1 MQEKLIFQNSKGDKL
16 VGVLSNPVENKEKI
30 VIICHGL
37 ASNKDRPIYVKME
50 EILNKNNI
58 ATFRFDFF
66 GQGESKGKFE
76 EITMTEL
83 VDDILQA
90 VLLLKTKGYFKFGI
104 FGSSMG
110 GTAAIIAA
118 TRIEELY
125 VLAIRCSSIDY
136 HSKLLK
142 KRTKEYLEDWKEKG
156 FVLKRGFDGRME
168 KLNYTMVED
177 VAKYNGFEACKEIE
191 VPTII
196 VHGSKD
202 ESSPVEQ
209 AKKAAKLIKNCKLEI
224 LKGVGH
230 HFTEEGAFEKSVELL
245 SEFIISQTF
254 Q

>member
-1 MQEKLIFQNSKGDKL
+1 MQKKITFHNSKGDKL
-16 VGVLSNPVENKEKI
+16 VGILSNPTEDKEKI
-30 VIICHGL
+30 VLICHGL

-50 EILNKNNI
+50 EALNKNNI

-66 GQGESKGKFE
+66 GQGKSEGKFE

-90 VLLLKTKGYFKFGI
+90 VLFLKIKGYSEFGI

-142 KRTKEYLEDWKEKG
+142 KKTKEYLEDWKEKG

-168 KLNYTMVED
+168 RLNYTMVED
-177 VAKYNGFEACKEIE
+177 VVKYDGFEACKEIG
-191 VPTII
+191 VPTIL
-196 VHGSKD
+196 VHGEKD

-209 AKKAAKLIKNCKLEI
+209 VKKAAKLIKNCKLEI

-230 HFTEEGAFEKSVELL
+230 HFTEAGAFEKGLELL
-245 SEFIISQTF
+245 SDFIISHS
-254 Q
+254 